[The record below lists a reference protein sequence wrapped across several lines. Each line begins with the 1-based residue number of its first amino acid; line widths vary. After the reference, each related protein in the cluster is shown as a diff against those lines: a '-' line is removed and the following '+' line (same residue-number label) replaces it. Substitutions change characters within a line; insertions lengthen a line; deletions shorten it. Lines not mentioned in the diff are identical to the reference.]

1 MDNLIEKD
9 KTYEDNVKHYTSSVY
24 NNLIEN
30 IDNLNKNNDIIVDN
44 NTLSKNGERARKIK
58 KDEDEESTEK
68 LEGNQNMQNWKKNFQ
83 IYLKYWEI
91 KILS

>member
-83 IYLKYWEI
+83 IYLKYLEI
-91 KILS
+91 KILN

>member
-68 LEGNQNMQNWKKNFQ
+68 LEGNQNMQN
-83 IYLKYWEI
+83 
-91 KILS
+91 